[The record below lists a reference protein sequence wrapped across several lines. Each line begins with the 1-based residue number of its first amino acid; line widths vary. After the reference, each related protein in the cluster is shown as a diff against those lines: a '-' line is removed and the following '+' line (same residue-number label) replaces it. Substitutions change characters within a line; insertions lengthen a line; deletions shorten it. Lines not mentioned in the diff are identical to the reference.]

1 MKSSLK
7 LKIKVDPE
15 ELWHESA
22 LESLIFLLVEELKE
36 KYLPLLIKDSTVALQ
51 GSVPRGRAND
61 IWQAGEKG
69 ISLQFKIVS
78 DTNFDE
84 AVLEDPN

>member
-1 MKSSLK
+1 MKSIIK
-7 LKIKVDPE
+7 LKIEVDPN

-51 GSVPRGRAND
+51 TRGLQGRAND
-61 IWQAGEKG
+61 IWQAGEEG
-69 ISLQFKIVS
+69 ISFQIKIVS
-78 DTNFDE
+78 DTDFDE